1 MINIDA
7 VYIISILCLLR
18 QIYRFTVNKN
28 KINTKTSIS
37 ILRLLHQRFTVNK
50 NNNINSSFSSL
61 DILTVDVVVLV
72 YSEPLIKDTLKER
85 NMRKKKYSGMLK
97 NDRTSS

>member
-50 NNNINSSFSSL
+50 NNNNINSSFSSL

-85 NMRKKKYSGMLK
+85 KYEEKELLWYAK
-97 NDRTSS
+97 E